1 MRRSPVFLAAVAT
14 LASAVS
20 ACGGEAEPARPPR
33 TTRPATISEA
43 GAGGAVTLTFA
54 WPDGVRGRVESSRRV
69 ERQGPGPA
77 SGGWSTARW
86 RIAIRRQGRET
97 QVRTE
102 ELALEPA
109 SPRPADVLHGML
121 VVATYLPSVR
131 FGADVEELEL
141 VDPDTTGEG
150 LRAAVRAASHEEIR
164 ALPEWE
170 TLAPMVA
177 GDPVMLS
184 RQAASFLRPIAAL
197 DAMEVHARRSVSTT
211 QAIPTPGG
219 PPAEQSTT
227 TRLLG
232 VGPCYE
238 GGPIDGCVSIEIVA
252 VYDAQAMQ
260 AAIGGEGTIRAMEGT
275 LRLVVESGTL
285 LPHRIEAEKR
295 TRFVVPID
303 DEPVEMSETES
314 LRWLFRWELDSLP
327 VTLPSHEPRR

>member
-1 MRRSPVFLAAVAT
+1 
-14 LASAVS
+14 
-20 ACGGEAEPARPPR
+20 
-33 TTRPATISEA
+33 
-43 GAGGAVTLTFA
+43 
-54 WPDGVRGRVESSRRV
+54 V
-69 ERQGPGPA
+69 ERAGPGPTSA
-77 SGGWSTARW
+77 GWSTARW
-86 RIAIRRQGRET
+86 RIAVRRQGRET
-97 QVRTE
+97 QVRTS

-109 SPRPADVLHGML
+109 SPAPADVLHGML

-131 FGADVEELEL
+131 FGDDVEELEL
-141 VDPDTTGEG
+141 LDPDTTGRE
-150 LRAAVRAASHEEIR
+150 LRAAVRAASRDEIR

-197 DAMEVHARRSVSTT
+197 DAMEVHGTRSVSTS

-238 GGPIDGCVSIEIVA
+238 GGPIDGCVSIEVFA
-252 VYDAQAMQ
+252 VYDAQSMQ
-260 AAIGGEGTIRAMEGT
+260 AALGGEGAILAMEGT
-275 LRLVVESGTL
+275 LRLVVEPSTL

-303 DEPVEMSETES
+303 DDPVEMSETES
-314 LRWLFRWELDSLP
+314 LRWLFRWDAGSLS
-327 VTLPSHEPRR
+327 TATR